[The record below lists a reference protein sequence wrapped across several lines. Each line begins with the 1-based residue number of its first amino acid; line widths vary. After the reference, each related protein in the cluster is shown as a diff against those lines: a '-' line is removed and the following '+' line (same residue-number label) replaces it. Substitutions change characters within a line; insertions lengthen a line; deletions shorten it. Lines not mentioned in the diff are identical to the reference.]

1 MRRVGIS
8 LFLVVAL
15 AIAVQQMAARHSGT
29 VDKTNASM
37 AKNAFTPDQVPYGPG
52 PDAVPPGA
60 ELAVLEG
67 DPSAQTGDYTVRVK
81 VQDGYVIGPHW
92 HPKRENVT
100 VVSGTLKFGMGD
112 KMDEASMTAF
122 PTGSFAYLDP
132 SMHHYVKAQGETV
145 VQIHGQSPM
154 AFNYV
159 NPSDDPRNKK
169 K

>member
-1 MRRVGIS
+1 MV
-8 LFLVVAL
+8 
-15 AIAVQQMAARHSGT
+15 ARHS
-29 VDKTNASM
+29 DKADKASGAPM
-37 AKNAFTPDQVPYGPG
+37 SPHAFTPDQVPYGPG
-52 PDAVPPGA
+52 PDSVPPGA

-67 DPSAQTGDYTVRVK
+67 DPSAQSGDYTVRAK
-81 VQDGYVIGPHW
+81 MPDGYVIAPHW

-112 KMDEASMTAF
+112 NFDEASMKPF
-122 PTGSFAYLDP
+122 PTGSFAYLEP

-159 NPSDDPRNKK
+159 NASDDPRNKK
-169 K
+169 Q